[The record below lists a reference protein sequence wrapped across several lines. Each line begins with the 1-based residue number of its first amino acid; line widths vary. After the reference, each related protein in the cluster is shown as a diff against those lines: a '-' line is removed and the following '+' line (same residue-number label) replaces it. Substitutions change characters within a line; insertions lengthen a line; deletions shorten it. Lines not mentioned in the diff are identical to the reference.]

1 MIWSGYNHTIWFP
14 CRNVAAYWEGV
25 KCRVE
30 GKACPKCSWKEN
42 SAPAE
47 GEGRMRVWTMYQHLL
62 THIPTS
68 QQRVTQQHWF
78 WVLIHNPSL
87 GTLVRPPPP
96 QYFADQACS
105 VSASDHFSL
114 IFREPAATCE
124 QILKLP
130 SFNMSYLHQSHSAF
144 IPLFTSSHHSAIR
157 GGCRNKPLWV
167 KW

>member
-1 MIWSGYNHTIWFP
+1 MCTCFNKNKLLVEYKINIMIWSGYNHTIWFP

-68 QQRVTQQHWF
+68 QQRVTQQHWL

-96 QYFADQACS
+96 PILCWPSLLSFCLRSFLPHIQRACCHLWTNS
-105 VSASDHFSL
+105 KTALFQHELSAPKSL
-114 IFREPAATCE
+114 CIHPPF
-124 QILKLP
+124 
-130 SFNMSYLHQSHSAF
+130 YL
-144 IPLFTSSHHSAIR
+144 
-157 GGCRNKPLWV
+157 
-167 KW
+167 